1 VGEIN
6 LTFSKDL
13 KIMKKIRELIKE
25 TGYESHELLT
35 NSRDI
40 TKTALDWAKVA
51 TAGLW
56 WSEKEGDTLMWP
68 QDKEEI
74 LDQFSKFKKL

>member
-13 KIMKKIRELIKE
+13 KIMEKIRELIKE
-25 TGYESHELLT
+25 TDYKGHEMLT
-35 NSRDI
+35 NERDI
-40 TKTALDWAKVA
+40 TKTALDWANAA

-56 WSEKEGDTLMWP
+56 WSEKEGDYLSWP
-68 QDKEEI
+68 ADKAEI
-74 LDQFSKFKKL
+74 LDQFSLLKRI